1 LQLFVQDHTGTK
13 EITMILCLD
22 LSSLQKALLSLERA
36 LKEAGENSANDLLRD
51 GCIQRF
57 EYTYELAIR
66 MLRRQLESMA
76 GSATE
81 IEQLAYRDLVRMG
94 AEKGLI
100 DDPLAWFDFRN
111 KRNITSH
118 TYDEEKA
125 GIVYGILPEFA
136 KKTRF
141 LVSRLEQYN

>member
-1 LQLFVQDHTGTK
+1 
-13 EITMILCLD
+13 MILCLD